1 MCIPG
6 FAVEVH
12 LIPVTAFFDNLHRI
26 AGMQISD
33 NLLIHAGTGTKMQ
46 TGDPRHHRTSLLLG
60 LFAAD
65 IVFFAAHRNDQVP
78 IRIRRDLIAIR
89 QNLHVRVDFDAVG
102 IVRFPRICAF
112 CCIRLLCSGTDRR
125 VLLHIIARIGK
136 CSGRKGSC
144 RHHAGKQHCYHLFHS
159 ISSVSF
165 SSSFR
170 FSGLGTAACAS

>member
-1 MCIPG
+1 
-6 FAVEVH
+6 
-12 LIPVTAFFDNLHRI
+12 
-26 AGMQISD
+26 
-33 NLLIHAGTGTKMQ
+33 MQ

-136 CSGRKGSC
+136 CSGRKGPAAITLAS
-144 RHHAGKQHCYHLFHS
+144 S
-159 ISSVSF
+159 IAIIFFIPYPPFLSHPVSG
-165 SSSFR
+165 SP
-170 FSGLGTAACAS
+170 GWEPQPAPAE

>member
-1 MCIPG
+1 MCISG

-33 NLLIHAGTGTKMQ
+33 NLLINAGTGTKMQ
-46 TGDPRHHRTSLLLG
+46 AGDTRHHRTHLLLG

-65 IVFFAAHRNDQVP
+65 IVFLAAHRNDQVP

-89 QNLHVRVDFDAVG
+89 QHLHVRVDFDAVG
-102 IVRFPRICAF
+102 IVRFPCICAF
-112 CCIRLLCSGTDRR
+112 CCIRFLRSGTDRC

-144 RHHAGKQHCYHLFHS
+144 RHHTGKQHCHHLFHS

-170 FSGLGTAACAS
+170 FSGLGTAACAI

>member
-6 FAVEVH
+6 FAVEVY
-12 LIPVTAFFDNLHRI
+12 LIPVTAFFDNLHCI
-26 AGMQISD
+26 AGMQIPD
-33 NLLIHAGTGTKMQ
+33 NLLIHTGTGTEMQ
-46 TGDPRHHRTSLLLG
+46 AGDTRHHRTSLLLG

-65 IVFFAAHRNDQVP
+65 VVFLVAHRNDQVP

-89 QNLHVRVDFDAVG
+89 QHLHVRVDFDAAITVY
-102 IVRFPRICAF
+102 FPCICTSYR
-112 CCIRLLCSGTDRR
+112 IRLLCSGTDSR
-125 VLLHIIARIGK
+125 VLLHSIARIGK

-170 FSGLGTAACAS
+170 FSGLGTAACAI